1 MPMDEL
7 QPPTDAFLIMARKP
21 TSLIPRTHRELCEIA
36 ERWLLGSQ
44 RCRVAIA
51 EPNCIVTNEHPD
63 AIGFKGFHSILVE
76 AKTSRADFL
85 ADLKKP
91 FRLRPQKG
99 MGFYRYYI
107 CEPGII
113 SEDDLPERWGLLH
126 VLPGGRVRIIRYSRA
141 FPEANYAAERSL
153 LTACLY
159 IQKPLKINTVQGGE
173 IQLSPAF
180 DAEAKETKRK

>member
-1 MPMDEL
+1 
-7 QPPTDAFLIMARKP
+7 MARKP

-36 ERWLLGSQ
+36 ERWLLGTQ

-51 EPNCIVTNEHPD
+51 EPNCIVTDEQPD
-63 AIGFKGFHSILVE
+63 AIGFKGYLSILVE

-85 ADLKKP
+85 ADAKKP
-91 FRLRPQKG
+91 FRICPQKG
-99 MGFYRYYI
+99 MGQARYYI

-113 SEDDLPERWGLLH
+113 MDDDLPERWGLLH
-126 VLPGGRVRIIRYSRA
+126 VLQGGRVRIVRYSGH
-141 FPEANYAAERSL
+141 FLEANYFAERSL

-159 IQKPLKINTVQGGE
+159 IQKPLKINTVQGRK

-180 DAEAKETKRK
+180 GEEAKETEGI

>member
-1 MPMDEL
+1 
-7 QPPTDAFLIMARKP
+7 MARKP

-51 EPNCIVTNEHPD
+51 EPNCIVTDEQPD
-63 AIGFKGFHSILVE
+63 AIGFSGEKSVLVE
-76 AKTSRADFL
+76 AKTSLNDFR

-91 FRLRPQKG
+91 FRICPQKG
-99 MGFYRYYI
+99 MGQARYYI

-113 SEDDLPERWGLLH
+113 TEDDLPERWGLLN
-126 VLPGGRVRIIRYSRA
+126 VLPGGRVRIVRYSGH
-141 FPEANYAAERSL
+141 FPEANYAAERRL

-159 IQKPLKINTVQGGE
+159 IQKPLKINTVQGRK
-173 IQLSPAF
+173 IQLSPTF
-180 DAEAKETKRK
+180 GTESKETEGI

>member
-1 MPMDEL
+1 
-7 QPPTDAFLIMARKP
+7 MARKP

-44 RCRVAIA
+44 GCPVAIA
-51 EPNCIVTNEHPD
+51 EPNCIITNEKPD
-63 AIGFKGFHSILVE
+63 AIGFKGRASVLVE
-76 AKTSRADFL
+76 AKTSREDFR

-91 FRLRPQKG
+91 FRIYPQKG
-99 MGFYRYYI
+99 MGYSRYYI

-113 SEDDLPERWGLLH
+113 TEDDLPERWRLLY
-126 VLPGGRVRIIRYSRA
+126 VLPGGRVRTIRHSRA
-141 FPEANYAAERSL
+141 FPEANYAAEISL

-159 IQKPLKINTVQGGE
+159 IQKPLKINTVQGRK

-180 DAEAKETKRK
+180 GAEAKEKEGI

>member
-1 MPMDEL
+1 
-7 QPPTDAFLIMARKP
+7 MARKP

-36 ERWLLGSQ
+36 ERWLMGSA

-51 EPNCIVTNEHPD
+51 EPNCIVTDEQPD
-63 AIGFKGFHSILVE
+63 AIGFKGSYSILVE

-91 FRLRPQKG
+91 FRVYPQNG
-99 MGFYRYYI
+99 MGLYRYYI

-113 SEDDLPERWGLLH
+113 AEDDLPERWGLLY
-126 VLPGGRVRIIRYSRA
+126 VLPGGRVRIVRYSRY
-141 FPEANYAAERSL
+141 FREANYAAERSL

-159 IQKPLKINTVQGGE
+159 IQKPLKINTVQGRK
-173 IQLSPAF
+173 IQLSLAF
-180 DAEAKETKRK
+180 GAGAKEKEGIVKK

>member
-1 MPMDEL
+1 M
-7 QPPTDAFLIMARKP
+7 IMARKP

-51 EPNCIVTNEHPD
+51 EPNCIVTDEQPD
-63 AIGFKGFHSILVE
+63 AIGFKGSWSILVE

-85 ADLKKP
+85 ADAKKP

-99 MGFYRYYI
+99 MGQCRYYI

-113 SEDDLPERWGLLH
+113 TEDDLPERWGLLY
-126 VLPGGRVRIIRYSRA
+126 VLPGGRVRIVRYSGR
-141 FPEANYAAERSL
+141 FPEVNYAAERSL

-159 IQKPLKINTVQGGE
+159 IQKPLKINTVYGRK
-173 IQLSPAF
+173 IQISPAF
-180 DAEAKETKRK
+180 GEEVKETEGI